1 MIAWMRGI
9 VKALEEDSLILD
21 VNGLGYQIYTP
32 MSQFDALPEIGDEL
46 ELHTTLIVREDLLQ
60 LFGFLER
67 EQLAM
72 FRLLNSVSGVGAKTA
87 LAALNTLSPALI
99 VQGVLSD
106 NANTF
111 QAVPGIG
118 KKLGQRLVLELK
130 DKCAKLGYSIGN
142 EKTFNK
148 GPSDS
153 LGVLPGQEVITA
165 LTQLGYSAMESRAL
179 AAHAQKNLGETA
191 SLEELVLEALKLAS
205 R

>member
-9 VKALEEDSLILD
+9 VKAVEEDSLILD
-21 VNGLGYQIYTP
+21 VNGLGYQVYTP
-32 MSQFDALPEIGDEL
+32 MSQFDSLPEIGEEL
-46 ELHTTLIVREDLLQ
+46 ELHTVLIVREDLLQ
-60 LFGFLER
+60 LFGFLDQ
-67 EQLAM
+67 EQLVM

-87 LAALNTLSPALI
+87 LAALNTLSPTLI

-111 QAVPGIG
+111 QSVPGIG

-130 DKCAKLGYSIGN
+130 DKCAKLGTRLGEERVRSN
-142 EKTFNK
+142 

-165 LTQLGYSAMESRAL
+165 LTQLGYSTMEARAL
-179 AAHAQKNLGETA
+179 AAHAQKNLDETA
-191 SLEELVLEALKLAS
+191 SLEELVLEALKLAA